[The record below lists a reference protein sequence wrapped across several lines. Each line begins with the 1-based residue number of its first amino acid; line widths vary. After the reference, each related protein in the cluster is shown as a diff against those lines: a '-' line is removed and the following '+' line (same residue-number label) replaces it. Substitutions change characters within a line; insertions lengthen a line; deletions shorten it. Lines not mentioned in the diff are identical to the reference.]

1 MCLMTDLSHPPLSAE
16 PGAKPTAN
24 ARPAKAR
31 AEHPANHR
39 ATLVRWLRKTHGWFG
54 LWGAVIG
61 LIFGV
66 SGIWLNHRAVLKLPV
81 AQQRTNTQIA
91 LPDPMPATPE
101 AMGAWLQQTL
111 NIQEPANRI
120 RVEKAK
126 PVAWAERPAKG
137 EGRKEGKEGSGDSAA
152 KTEGDAS
159 RDTAK
164 PLMQPEQWTFSF
176 GNATTQVQAEYW
188 AGNRSVSIRQTDNGF
203 LATLNNLHKGV
214 GMTVPWILLV
224 DTLAG
229 CLIFLSISGLWLWVL
244 TTKRRTVGWTIFG
257 LGSVLTLGLII
268 ARL

>member
-1 MCLMTDLSHPPLSAE
+1 MCLMTDLSHPPLSAD
-16 PGAKPTAN
+16 PA
-24 ARPAKAR
+24 AKASVDAR
-31 AEHPANHR
+31 RVKPKAEHPANRR

-81 AQQRTNTQIA
+81 AQQRTNAQIA
-91 LPDPMPATPE
+91 LPDPAPATPE
-101 AMGAWLQQTL
+101 AMDAWLQHAL
-111 NIQEPANRI
+111 GVSEPANRV

-137 EGRKEGKEGSGDSAA
+137 DGHEGKDGATVSGPAD
-152 KTEGDAS
+152 
-159 RDTAK
+159 K
-164 PLMQPEQWTFSF
+164 PLMQPEQWTFNF
-176 GNATTQVQAEYW
+176 GGATTQIQAEYW
-188 AGNRSVSIRQTDNGF
+188 AGNRSVAIRQTDNGF
-203 LATLNNLHKGV
+203 LGTLMSFHLGR

-229 CLIFLSISGLWLWVL
+229 CIIFLSISGLWLWVL

-257 LGSVLTLGLII
+257 MGSLLTIGL
-268 ARL
+268 ALSRL

>member
-1 MCLMTDLSHPPLSAE
+1 M
-16 PGAKPTAN
+16 
-24 ARPAKAR
+24 
-31 AEHPANHR
+31 
-39 ATLVRWLRKTHGWFG
+39 
-54 LWGAVIG
+54 
-61 LIFGV
+61 
-66 SGIWLNHRAVLKLPV
+66 LKLPV

-91 LPDPMPATPE
+91 LPDPVPATPE
-101 AMGAWLQQTL
+101 AMGAWLQQAL
-111 NIQEPANRI
+111 NTPEPANRV

-137 EGRKEGKEGSGDSAA
+137 EGRREDKEGSGDSTA
-152 KTEGDAS
+152 KTEGDAP

-188 AGNRSVSIRQTDNGF
+188 AGNRSVSIRQTDNGV
-203 LATLNNLHKGV
+203 LATLNNLHKGI

-257 LGSVLTLGLII
+257 LGSLLTLGLVI

>member
-1 MCLMTDLSHPPLSAE
+1 MTDLSHPPLSAE
-16 PGAKPTAN
+16 PAANPGAN
-24 ARPAKAR
+24 ARPAKAKS
-31 AEHPANHR
+31 EHPANRR
-39 ATLVRWLRKTHGWFG
+39 ATIVRWLRKTHGWFG
-54 LWGAVIG
+54 LWGAVMG

-91 LPDPMPATPE
+91 LPDPVPATPE

-111 NIQEPANRI
+111 NIPEPATRT

-137 EGRKEGKEGSGDSAA
+137 EGA
-152 KTEGDAS
+152 KSEKNA
-159 RDTAK
+159 DTPREPAAK
-164 PLMQPEQWTFSF
+164 PLMQPEQWTFNF
-176 GNATTQVQAEYW
+176 GSATTQIQAEYW

-203 LATLNNLHKGV
+203 LGTLMSLHKGV

-229 CLIFLSISGLWLWVL
+229 CLIFLSISGLWLWVM

-257 LGSVLTLGLII
+257 LGSLLAIGLAIS
-268 ARL
+268 RL

>member
-1 MCLMTDLSHPPLSAE
+1 MTDLTHPSLSAK
-16 PGAKPTAN
+16 PAAKPSAD
-24 ARPAKAR
+24 ARRATPK
-31 AEHPANHR
+31 AEHPANRR

-91 LPDPMPATPE
+91 LPDPAPATPE
-101 AMGAWLQQTL
+101 AMDAWLQQAL
-111 NIQEPANRI
+111 GVPEPASRI

-137 EGRKEGKEGSGDSAA
+137 GGHAGGKGERGGAA
-152 KTEGDAS
+152 VEPAT
-159 RDTAK
+159 T
-164 PLMQPEQWTFSF
+164 PLMQPEEWTFNF
-176 GNATTQVQAEYW
+176 GGAATQIQAEYW
-188 AGNRSVSIRQTDNGF
+188 AGNRSITIRQTDNGF
-203 LATLNNLHKGV
+203 LGTLMSFHLGR

-229 CLIFLSISGLWLWVL
+229 CIIFLSISGLWLWVL

-257 LGSVLTLGLII
+257 VGSLLTIGL
-268 ARL
+268 AVSRL

>member
-1 MCLMTDLSHPPLSAE
+1 MCTMTDLSYPPLT
-16 PGAKPTAN
+16 AKPAAD
-24 ARPAKAR
+24 ARPAKVK
-31 AEHPANHR
+31 AEHPANRR

-54 LWGAVIG
+54 LWGAVMG

-91 LPDPMPATPE
+91 LPDPVPATPE
-101 AMGAWLQQTL
+101 AMGAWLQQAL
-111 NIQEPANRI
+111 NVPEPATRT

-137 EGRKEGKEGSGDSAA
+137 DGREGHEARGGKHDGAL
-152 KTEGDAS
+152 KTEGDAP
-159 RDTAK
+159 REPAAK
-164 PLMQPEQWTFSF
+164 PLMQPEQWTFNF
-176 GNATTQVQAEYW
+176 GSATTQIQAEYW

-203 LATLNNLHKGV
+203 LGTLMNLHKGT

-229 CLIFLSISGLWLWVL
+229 CLIFLSISGLWLWVM

-257 LGSVLTLGLII
+257 LGSVLAIGLAIS
-268 ARL
+268 RL

>member
-1 MCLMTDLSHPPLSAE
+1 MTDLSHPPLSAN
-16 PGAKPTAN
+16 PG
-24 ARPAKAR
+24 ARPAKAK
-31 AEHPANHR
+31 AEHPANRR
-39 ATLVRWLRKTHGWFG
+39 ATIVRWLRKTHGWFG
-54 LWGAVIG
+54 LWGAVLG

-81 AQQRTNTQIA
+81 EQQRTNTQIA
-91 LPDPMPATPE
+91 LPDPVPATPE

-111 NIQEPANRI
+111 HAPEPANRV

-137 EGRKEGKEGSGDSAA
+137 EGA
-152 KTEGDAS
+152 KNDKNAGAPREPA
-159 RDTAK
+159 AK

-176 GNATTQVQAEYW
+176 GSATTQVQAEYW
-188 AGNRSVSIRQTDNGF
+188 AGNRSVSIRQTDSGF
-203 LATLNNLHKGV
+203 LGTLMNLHKGV

-229 CLIFLSISGLWLWVL
+229 CLIFLSISGLWLWVM

-257 LGSVLTLGLII
+257 LGSLLAIGL
-268 ARL
+268 AVSRL

>member
-1 MCLMTDLSHPPLSAE
+1 
-16 PGAKPTAN
+16 
-24 ARPAKAR
+24 
-31 AEHPANHR
+31 
-39 ATLVRWLRKTHGWFG
+39 
-54 LWGAVIG
+54 
-61 LIFGV
+61 
-66 SGIWLNHRAVLKLPV
+66 
-81 AQQRTNTQIA
+81 
-91 LPDPMPATPE
+91 
-101 AMGAWLQQTL
+101 MGAWLQQTL

-137 EGRKEGKEGSGDSAA
+137 EGRNEGKEGSGDSAA

-188 AGNRSVSIRQTDNGF
+188 AGNRSVAVRQTDNGF

-257 LGSVLTLGLII
+257 LGSLLTLGLII

>member
-1 MCLMTDLSHPPLSAE
+1 MTDLSHPPLSAE
-16 PGAKPTAN
+16 PVARTKAKT
-24 ARPAKAR
+24 KAD
-31 AEHPANHR
+31 HPANHR

-54 LWGAVIG
+54 LWGAAMG

-91 LPDPMPATPE
+91 LPDPVPATPE
-101 AMGAWLQQTL
+101 AMGSWLQQTL
-111 NIQEPANRI
+111 NIPEPASRV

-137 EGRKEGKEGSGDSAA
+137 EGKGENHDGHKEEKAA
-152 KTEGDAS
+152 DAP
-159 RDTAK
+159 REPAAK
-164 PLMQPEQWTFSF
+164 PLMQPEQWTFNF
-176 GNATTQVQAEYW
+176 GSATSQLQAEYW
-188 AGNRSVSIRQTDNGF
+188 AGNRSVAIRQTDSG
-203 LATLNNLHKGV
+203 LLGTLMNLHRGT

-229 CLIFLSISGLWLWVL
+229 CLIFLSISGLWLWVM

-257 LGSVLTLGLII
+257 LGSLLTIGLAIS
-268 ARL
+268 RL